1 MATKKRTAK
10 TAPKKAAPVT
20 STTFS
25 FTKANYL
32 TLAIGL
38 VVIAVGYITLRRG
51 SITLA
56 PLLLVLGYCVI
67 IPIGILLRPK
77 KEVKARKQNSPE
89 STRKHQA

>member
-1 MATKKRTAK
+1 MATKKKTTKPGLKK
-10 TAPKKAAPVT
+10 TAPAMT
-20 STTFS
+20 TTFS

-38 VVIAVGYITLRRG
+38 VVIVIGYIALRGG

-67 IPIGILLRPK
+67 IPIGILLRPR
-77 KEVKARKQNSPE
+77 KEPKIEKRNLTEPSP
-89 STRKHQA
+89 KPQP